1 MKVLRL
7 EKLCPTTKKFIFILM
22 NIVFV
27 ILLSPSAEAALNLE
41 LTQGVANQ
49 LPIAMIPFESRTS
62 FTPENNISEVLQSD
76 LSHSGQFKVMMAKTH
91 TLPHPYTR
99 DKVSVTYW
107 QAHHIDDVIFG
118 KISDLGQGEYRVEVN
133 VVNVA
138 QGRKQILVQQE
149 FTIKYPQLRALAHHI
164 SDLIYEKLTGVKG
177 VFSTHIAYVLVTRQN
192 NHRVYSLQVADMDG
206 YNAKPLLTSTQPIM
220 SPAWSHDGKRIAYV
234 SFEKIMPRI
243 YIQTIAN
250 GQRECVSD
258 YPGINGAP
266 AWSKDDKT
274 LALAL
279 SKNSATPKI
288 YLMDLA
294 NKDLRQVTF
303 GFSIDTEPTWSKE
316 GQSLLFTSD
325 RGGGPQ
331 IYQIDLQSKRIQ
343 RVTFEGSYNARASFS
358 PDGKMIVVLNRE
370 QGMYNIAVQDLEDNT
385 LFSVTHSGFDA
396 SPSFAPNGQ
405 MVLFESKPGEQGS
418 LGMASIDGRINCRL
432 PTPEGDVQDPV
443 WSPFLLNDAHSH

>member
-1 MKVLRL
+1 MKERCL
-7 EKLCPTTKKFIFILM
+7 EKSCHAVKKFIFILI
-22 NIVFV
+22 NVLSLSSL
-27 ILLSPSAEAALNLE
+27 LLSHNASAALNLE

-49 LPIAMIPFESRTS
+49 LPIAIVPFTS
-62 FTPENNISEVLQSD
+62 DARFAPENDITHVIQSD
-76 LSHSGQFKVMMAKTH
+76 LSHSGQFKVTLAKN
-91 TLPHPYTR
+91 LSQA
-99 DKVSVTYW
+99 DKATVAYW
-107 QAHHIDDVIFG
+107 RAHHVDDVLSG
-118 KISDLGQGEYRVEVN
+118 KITTLGQQYRVHIN
-133 VVNVA
+133 LIQVA
-138 QGRKQILVQQE
+138 QGHKQILAQRE
-149 FTIKYPQLRALAHHI
+149 FTVKYPQLRVLGHHI

-177 VFSTHIAYVLVTRQN
+177 IFSTRIAYVLVTREN

-250 GQRECVSD
+250 GKRQLVSG

-266 AWSKDDKT
+266 AWSPDDKT

-288 YLMDLA
+288 YLMNLA
-294 NKDLRQVTF
+294 SKELRQVSF
-303 GFSIDTEPTWSKE
+303 GFSIDTEPTWSAD
-316 GQSLLFTSD
+316 GRSLLFTSD

-331 IYQIDLQSKRIQ
+331 IYQMDLHSKRLQ
-343 RVTFEGSYNARASFS
+343 RITFDGSYNARASFS

-370 QGMYNIAVQDLEDNT
+370 QGMYNIAVQDLDDDT
-385 LFSVTHSGFDA
+385 LLNVTHSGFDA

-405 MVLFESKPGEQGS
+405 MVLFESKPGEHGL

-432 PTPEGDVQDPV
+432 PTPIGDVQDPV
-443 WSPFLLNDAHSH
+443 WSPFLSS

>member
-1 MKVLRL
+1 MNGLGL
-7 EKLCPTTKKFIFILM
+7 EKYDCTAKKMTKKFIGILS
-22 NIVFV
+22 NILALCSLV
-27 ILLSPSAEAALNLE
+27 LSHSASAALNLE

-49 LPIAMIPFESRTS
+49 LPIAIVAFSSTES
-62 FTPENNISEVLQSD
+62 FAPENDMTSVIQSD
-76 LSHSGQFKVMMAKTH
+76 LSHSGQFKLTRVKKIPQPDKTAMA
-91 TLPHPYTR
+91 
-99 DKVSVTYW
+99 YW
-107 QAHHIDDVIFG
+107 RAQHIDDVISG
-118 KISDLGQGEYRVEVN
+118 KITPIGQGKYRVHVN
-133 VVNVA
+133 LVQVA
-138 QGRKQILVQQE
+138 QGRKQILAERE
-149 FTIKYPQLRALAHHI
+149 FMASHQQLRALAHHV

-177 VFSTHIAYVLVTRQN
+177 VFSTRIAYVLVKREN
-192 NHRVYSLQVADMDG
+192 NHRIYSLQVADMDG

-250 GQRECVSD
+250 GQRQCVSD

-266 AWSKDDKT
+266 AWSPDDKT

-279 SKNSATPKI
+279 SKDSATPKI

-294 NKDLRQVTF
+294 SKNLRQVSF
-303 GFSIDTEPTWSKE
+303 GFSIDTEPTWSAD
-316 GQSLLFTSD
+316 GRLLLFTSD

-331 IYQIDLQSKRIQ
+331 IYQMNLHNKRLQRI
-343 RVTFEGSYNARASFS
+343 TFDGSYNARASFS

-370 QGMYNIAVQDLEDNT
+370 QGMYNIAVQDLDDDT
-385 LFSVTHSGFDA
+385 LLSVTHSGFDA

-405 MVLFESKPGEQGS
+405 MVLFESKPGTQGM

-443 WSPFLLNDAHSH
+443 WSPFLSS